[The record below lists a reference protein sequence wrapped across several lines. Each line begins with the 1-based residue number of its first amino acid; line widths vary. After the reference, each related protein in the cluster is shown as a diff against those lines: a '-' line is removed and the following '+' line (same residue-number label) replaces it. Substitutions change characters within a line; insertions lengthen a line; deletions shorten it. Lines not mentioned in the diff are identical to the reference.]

1 MRRVH
6 AVARTGTQAGLHCL
20 AARPRFGLGEFG
32 AAALGLRGREVHG
45 RGGPGGR
52 CGPWGAAWG
61 PGPREGKGE
70 WGHPL
75 SRPGRP
81 AGRSKL
87 GKPESDFS
95 PPRGAAKRGPQS
107 SVACSGGAGTRRVLS
122 GKPLHAKGAFGQSWS
137 GGEGPRRTAELLGGC
152 PRRAF
157 GIRGSL
163 GRGPPERRVRARV
176 PERTPGSLGSP
187 WAESV
192 CARASCHFILVVSA
206 AARRGA
212 GEGTA
217 TLKVGKSA
225 LLR

>member
-1 MRRVH
+1 MRALGSGVG
-6 AVARTGTQAGLHCL
+6 ART
-20 AARPRFGLGEFG
+20 AR
-32 AAALGLRGREVHG
+32 
-45 RGGPGGR
+45 
-52 CGPWGAAWG
+52 
-61 PGPREGKGE
+61 GKGE

-75 SRPGRP
+75 SRPSRP
-81 AGRSKL
+81 AGRSEL
-87 GKPESDFS
+87 GNPDSDLS
-95 PPRGAAKRGPQS
+95 PPRGTARRGPRS
-107 SVACSGGAGTRRVLS
+107 SVACSGGAGTRGVLS
-122 GKPLHAKGAFGQSWS
+122 GKPLHAKGAFGEAWS
-137 GGEGPRRTAELLGGC
+137 GGGGPRRTAELLGGC

-157 GIRGSL
+157 GTRGSL